1 MRLAVFASG
10 SGTNFEAIYTIC
22 HRQTHVLDLAL
33 LFCDQ
38 PGAGVCERAKRFGVP
53 IEVFSPKDFNSR
65 ADYEKSLVDL
75 CKKHAI
81 DMAALAGYM
90 RIIHKPMLDAFPQ
103 KIINIH
109 PALLPAFPGAT
120 AIADAFHAG
129 VKISGVTVHYIDEGI
144 DTGAIINQVEVPRF
158 EDDTLES
165 FEARIHEAEHLLY
178 PSVLIQLAC
187 KSTCTHKTTN
197 A

>member
-1 MRLAVFASG
+1 M
-10 SGTNFEAIYTIC
+10 
-22 HRQTHVLDLAL
+22 
-33 LFCDQ
+33 
-38 PGAGVCERAKRFGVP
+38 CERAKRFGVP
-53 IEVFSPKDFNSR
+53 MEVFSPKDFETH
-65 ADYEKSLVDL
+65 ADYEKALVNM

-81 DMAALAGYM
+81 DLVALAGYM

-129 VKISGVTVHYIDEGI
+129 AKISGVTVHYIDEGI

-158 EDDTLES
+158 QNDTLES

-187 KSTCTHKTTN
+187 KSTACV
-197 A
+197 

>member
-22 HRQTHVLDLAL
+22 HCQTHVLDLAL

-53 IEVFSPKDFNSR
+53 MEVFSPKNFETR
-65 ADYEKSLVDL
+65 ADYEKALVDM

-81 DMAALAGYM
+81 DLVALAGYM

-129 VKISGVTVHYIDEGI
+129 AKISGVTVHYIDEGI

-158 EDDTLES
+158 QNDTLES

-187 KSTCTHKTTN
+187 KSTACM
-197 A
+197 